1 MSTSSSS
8 VQKSFSK
15 YGSILMITAF
25 AVVPALTVGMINYFT
40 SLQKGYETYNR
51 QIDSFAESIDTEVS
65 NFITD
70 LQQLNDALVQV
81 SLVQEAADHL
91 TSYIRPDAV
100 GKTIPMNPA
109 LFGVEEKRAFDM
121 MKSFVD
127 RFSAVLY
134 MTIASEKNGGILMCP
149 PKERQA
155 GYDART
161 RSWYKECKDSAS
173 DQVLSDLYIS
183 SAHELS
189 IEITNKI
196 KDGNGL
202 KGVFSTSVDLSYLQT
217 LVKNRTIGIGGY
229 MIIADKTG
237 IVMAHPQ
244 NDDVIGRSVDTIGKD
259 LGELLKTVDKPLEKT
274 INGVPYIFQSHRS
287 ANRNIDWVYVAVIE
301 KQEYESIARAMLRS
315 LLLTVAGILLFALG
329 VGYLVAVYFL
339 NPLRRVI
346 DVLYD
351 IAQGEGDLTVRLPV
365 SGTAEIARIGDNFN
379 RTIEKIGRAIQ
390 AAVNDT
396 VIMKTIGDDLAMNMR
411 HTAETVDDIT
421 EQMTD
426 VKQQTAVQAA
436 RVTKTA
442 KIIKEVIGTIQVLDS
457 KIEEQAASV
466 THSSGSIEGMAAN
479 VKSITLTLE
488 KNNELIKSLEAK
500 TQKGKESVRAVHD
513 VATKIANHSSSLL
526 EASTIIQNIAS
537 QTNLLAMNAAIEA
550 AHAGEA
556 GKGFAVVASE
566 IRKLAEESHMQGK
579 QIGAVLKESAEIT
592 HELITA
598 GNSSAFLF
606 DEVYALTDNISK
618 QEDFIMVSMHEQSE
632 NGHAVIE
639 AVRNIHAVTET
650 VKAVSKNILEN
661 SRQVKH
667 EIEALNQTTDVIT
680 DTINR
685 TAVELTQINHAVQ
698 EVKAISEKNKN
709 TIEDVVSA
717 IGVFKVDEPVENN
730 MRG

>member
-1 MSTSSSS
+1 MYTSSSS

-40 SLQKGYETYNR
+40 SLHQGYETYNR
-51 QIDSFAESIDTEVS
+51 QINSFAESIDTEVS

-81 SLVQEAADHL
+81 SLVQEAADHV
-91 TSYIRPDAV
+91 TSYIRPDAA
-100 GKTIPMNPA
+100 GKTIPMDPA
-109 LFGVEEKRAFDM
+109 RFEPEEKKAFDM
-121 MKSFVD
+121 MKTFVN

-149 PKERQA
+149 PKDRQA

-161 RSWYKECKDSAS
+161 RSWYKDCKDSAS

-217 LVKNRTIGIGGY
+217 LVKNRMIGIGGY
-229 MIIADKTG
+229 MFIADKTG

-244 NDDVIGRSVDTIGKD
+244 NDNVIGRSVETIGQD
-259 LGELLKTVDKPLEKT
+259 LGELLKTADKPLEKT

-301 KQEYESIARAMLRS
+301 KREYESIARAMLWN
-315 LLLTVAGILLFALG
+315 LLLTVAGILLFSLG

-339 NPLRRVI
+339 NPLRRI
-346 DVLYD
+346 IGVLYD

-379 RTIEKIGRAIQ
+379 RTIEKIERAIQ
-390 AAVNDT
+390 AAGHDT
-396 VIMKTIGDDLAMNMR
+396 VIMKTIGDKLAVSMR
-411 HTAETVDDIT
+411 QTAETVDDIT

-426 VKQQTAVQAA
+426 VKQQTARQAE

-442 KIIKEVIGTIQVLDS
+442 NIIKEVIGTIQVLDS

-466 THSSGSIEGMAAN
+466 AHSSGSIEEMAAN
-479 VKSITLTLE
+479 INSITLTLE
-488 KNNELIKSLEAK
+488 KNNGLIKSLEAK

-513 VATKIANHSSSLL
+513 VATKIADHSNFLL

-566 IRKLAEESHMQGK
+566 IRKLAEESNMQGK
-579 QIGAVLKESAEIT
+579 QIGAVLKESAAIT
-592 HELITA
+592 HELIAA
-598 GNSSAFLF
+598 GNSAALLF

-618 QEDFIMVSMHEQSE
+618 QEDFIMTSMQEQSE
-632 NGHAVIE
+632 DGHEVIE

-650 VKAVSKNILEN
+650 VKTVSKNILEN

-680 DTINR
+680 GTINR

-698 EVKAISEKNKN
+698 EVKRSSEKNKN
-709 TIEDVVSA
+709 TIEDVVHA
-717 IGVFKVDEPVENN
+717 ISVFKVDEYADKNK
-730 MRG
+730 